1 MVRSDS
7 RSVTTARLEARV
19 ARLER
24 LLEEKSRTLRYLAR
38 ELCDEDLV
46 TFSRA
51 ACGLPP
57 LPRAGFGLRGWHE
70 TTLLSSGDVEKTM
83 SALWRSVTPP
93 KENLETEVG
102 GGGERSGKPR
112 G

>member
-1 MVRSDS
+1 MVRPDS
-7 RSVTTARLEARV
+7 PSVTIARLEARV

-38 ELCDEDLV
+38 ELCDEDLA
-46 TFSRA
+46 TLSRA
-51 ACGLPP
+51 SCGLPP

-83 SALWRSVTPP
+83 AELWRSVTPP
-93 KENLETEVG
+93 EEDLEPEVDGDG
-102 GGGERSGKPR
+102 GRSGKPR
-112 G
+112 A